1 MSERS
6 RNQRVLLSALR
17 AGMTIVVVLA
27 LLVGAVLVS
36 YWIKQ
41 SEPTAEREAA
51 TRRTSALVETIAV
64 DTGSYRPSVEALGAV
79 QAARDIVLSPR
90 VSGQIISVSDTFTL
104 GGRVRAGDE
113 LLRLDPSDYEQ
124 ALIMRESELLQ
135 VQAELDIEEGQ
146 QRVARR
152 EFELLGKDID
162 EANRSL
168 VLRVPQIESLR
179 AKLKSAQANV
189 ERARIDLD
197 RTIVRAPFSGQILRR
212 SAELGSQVSVGD
224 ELARLVG
231 TDSFWVVTTIPLS
244 KLRWIEFAD
253 EHGAGAEA
261 VIRHASAWTP
271 DEQRVGRV
279 TRLIGEVDQ
288 ETRLAR
294 VIVDVPRPLGGDDEP
309 ALILGSIV
317 QVEIEAAAINNVV
330 RLDRAFLRQG
340 DTVWIMEDEKLR
352 IRKVSVLFSDAEHA
366 YISDGL
372 LKGDRV
378 VTTSL
383 ATVVDGLDI
392 RDISSDSKTDTQ
404 TAPTAE
410 MGGQTP

>member
-17 AGMTIVVVLA
+17 AGVTVVIVLA

-64 DTGSYRPSVEALGAV
+64 SKGAYRPTIEALGTV
-79 QAARDIVLSPR
+79 HPARDIVLSPR
-90 VSGQIISVSDTFTL
+90 VSGQIISVSDAFTL
-104 GGRVRAGDE
+104 GGLVQAGDE
-113 LLRLDPSDYEQ
+113 LLRVDPSDYEQ
-124 ALIMRESELLQ
+124 ALIMRESEMLQ

-197 RTIVRAPFSGQILRR
+197 RTVIRAPFSGQILRR
-212 SAELGSQVSVGD
+212 SAELGSQVSIGD

-231 TDSFWVVTTIPLS
+231 SESFWVVTTIPLS
-244 KLRWIEFAD
+244 KLRWVEFAD
-253 EHGAGAEA
+253 EHDEGAAA
-261 VIRHASAWTP
+261 KIRHASAWSK
-271 DEQRVGRV
+271 DEHRIGRV

-288 ETRLAR
+288 ETRMAR
-294 VIVDVPRPLGGDDEP
+294 VIVDVPQPLGNDDEP

-317 QVEIEAAAINNVV
+317 QVEIEAAALEDVV
-330 RLDRAFLRQG
+330 RLDRAYLRQG
-340 DTVWIMEDEKLR
+340 NTVWVMDNEKLR
-352 IRKVSVLFSDAEHA
+352 IRKVDVLFSDAEHA
-366 YISDGL
+366 FIADGL
-372 LKGDRV
+372 SEADRV

-392 RDISSDSKTDTQ
+392 RDINAETDSATRT
-404 TAPTAE
+404 E
-410 MGGQTP
+410 IGGQAP